1 MRAEGRERGKIESGF
16 QRAEDGWH
24 VIVFLEGIDLL
35 KKKTDKGE
43 ELATNKQGDKLWKLP
58 MKVNDEDDDSHDV
71 EIDAI
76 AAENKKGEQTV
87 TDFLGA
93 TGLFVKFAKAYPGD
107 VSIFDDKVI
116 NKVKTQL
123 PGQFMR
129 LKTKQN
135 AYKDKQ
141 GQEQIAVNI
150 IGFGKMSDTID
161 QLEKDFFPDKGG
173 KDDKKGGKKESKET
187 KAPVVE
193 DDPFD

>member
-1 MRAEGRERGKIESGF
+1 MRAEARERGKIESGF

-24 VIVFLEGIDLL
+24 VIVFLEGIDYL

-58 MKVNDEDDDSHDV
+58 MKVNDEEDESHDV

-93 TGLFVKFAKAYPGD
+93 TGLFAKFSKAFPGD
-107 VSIFDDKVI
+107 VSIFDDKII

-135 AYKDKQ
+135 AYKDAK
-141 GQEQIAVNI
+141 GQDQIAVNI
-150 IGFGKMSDTID
+150 VGFGKMSDTID
-161 QLEKDFFPDKGG
+161 QLEKDLFPDKG
-173 KDDKKGGKKESKET
+173 DKKGGGKKESKES
-187 KAPVVE
+187 KAPVAD
-193 DDPFD
+193 DDPF